1 MTPGQVYREGAYKGV
16 PMGIYLTLIFLFTV
30 LSEQFSLLSLAG
42 LAMLCYTPFFT
53 YRLIVKIQKKYFCT
67 SDFASLWMLGISIFI
82 GGSMIC
88 ALCSYAYLQYI
99 DPNFTYRQAVNAA
112 ELYKELDPDN
122 TSGIAEVIDSL
133 IDNNM
138 LPTPIE
144 VAVEMLWTTTFF
156 GSLLSMLL
164 SAIVRKRHP
173 KQ

>member
-1 MTPGQVYREGAYKGV
+1 
-16 PMGIYLTLIFLFTV
+16 MGIYLTLIFLFTV

-53 YRLIVKIQKKYFCT
+53 YRLIVKIHKKYFCT

-99 DPNFTYRQAVNAA
+99 DPNFIYRQAVNAA

-164 SAIVRKRHP
+164 SAIVRKRNP

>member
-1 MTPGQVYREGAYKGV
+1 
-16 PMGIYLTLIFLFTV
+16 MGIYLTLIFLFTV
-30 LSEQFSLLSLAG
+30 LSEQFSLLSLTG

-53 YRLIVKIQKKYFCT
+53 YRLIVKIHKKYFCT

-99 DPNFTYRQAVNAA
+99 DPNFIYRQAVNAA

>member
-1 MTPGQVYREGAYKGV
+1 
-16 PMGIYLTLIFLFTV
+16 
-30 LSEQFSLLSLAG
+30 
-42 LAMLCYTPFFT
+42 
-53 YRLIVKIQKKYFCT
+53 
-67 SDFASLWMLGISIFI
+67 
-82 GGSMIC
+82 MIC

-99 DPNFTYRQAVNAA
+99 DPDFIYRQTVNAV
-112 ELYKELDPDN
+112 ELYRELDPGN
-122 TSGIAEVIDSL
+122 SSGIAEVIDTV

-144 VAVEMLWTTTFF
+144 VAVEMLWMTTFF

>member
-1 MTPGQVYREGAYKGV
+1 MTSGQVYREGAYKGV

-53 YRLIVKIQKKYFCT
+53 YRLIVKIHKKYFCT

-99 DPNFTYRQAVNAA
+99 DPNFIYRQAVNAA
-112 ELYKELDPDN
+112 ELYKKFDPDN

-138 LPTPIE
+138 LPTSIE

>member
-30 LSEQFSLLSLAG
+30 WSEKSSLLSLAG
-42 LAMLCYTPFFT
+42 LAMLCYTPFFA
-53 YRLIVKIQKKYFCT
+53 YRLIAKTHKKYFCT

-99 DPNFTYRQAVNAA
+99 DPDFIYRQTVNAV
-112 ELYKELDPDN
+112 ELYRELDPDN

-138 LPTPIE
+138 LPTSIE

>member
-30 LSEQFSLLSLAG
+30 LSEQFSLLSLTG

-53 YRLIVKIQKKYFCT
+53 YRLIVKIHKKYFCT

-99 DPNFTYRQAVNAA
+99 DPNFIYRQAVNAA

-138 LPTPIE
+138 LPTSIE

>member
-1 MTPGQVYREGAYKGV
+1 
-16 PMGIYLTLIFLFTV
+16 MGIYLTLIFLFTV

-42 LAMLCYTPFFT
+42 LAMLCYIPFFT
-53 YRLIVKIQKKYFCT
+53 YRLIVKIHKKYFCT

-99 DPNFTYRQAVNAA
+99 DPNFIYRQAVNAA

-156 GSLLSMLL
+156 GSLISMLL

>member
-1 MTPGQVYREGAYKGV
+1 
-16 PMGIYLTLIFLFTV
+16 MGIYLTLIFLFTV

-53 YRLIVKIQKKYFCT
+53 YRLIVKIHKKYFCT

-99 DPNFTYRQAVNAA
+99 DPNFIYRQAVNAA